1 MCCRRTNVKS
11 LALKNTYKY
20 LKTTYFFRYMGD
32 AFFYIFLYV
41 FLGSMNFSN
50 DKIGFIS
57 ALTPL
62 AGLLGSILFSRISK
76 NINTNRILMI
86 IFNAIETVVAL
97 LFALFPQQ
105 NFIFYLVIITFTSL
119 FNGPFY
125 ALLDGYSATYILKRG
140 KQYSSMRVMGAIS
153 YVIGSLIGAILMG
166 SGSVEYSYLFYASAF
181 FFLASFILSLALPKP
196 EELKEEEV
204 VEKQGEPLK
213 LKKYPELIIYAFF
226 SFVLISLA
234 MVSDNFFGIFLTGER
249 ALEKYLYGYMTSLTL
264 FVELLVFI
272 FIIKRK
278 NMFKNQTFALLFI
291 GISFLIRP
299 LSVALNLPT
308 TLILIFGLLRGLA
321 WGYYVVYNVLFIG
334 KNTPVKYL
342 TPLLFIMQIAVTLG
356 RIIASLIIGEALE
369 RFTYQN
375 VFVAISSVMVLSLII
390 LSVAAES
397 VKKKKLKL
405 NDQQGEGG
413 SL

>member
-1 MCCRRTNVKS
+1 MKS
-11 LALKNTYKY
+11 LALKNTYNY

>member
-1 MCCRRTNVKS
+1 
-11 LALKNTYKY
+11 
-20 LKTTYFFRYMGD
+20 MGD